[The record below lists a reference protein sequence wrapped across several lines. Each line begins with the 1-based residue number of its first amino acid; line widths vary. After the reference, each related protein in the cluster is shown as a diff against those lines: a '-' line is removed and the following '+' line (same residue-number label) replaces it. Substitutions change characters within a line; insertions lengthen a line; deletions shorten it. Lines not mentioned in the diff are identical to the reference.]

1 MIFTLEVL
9 KAKHGDSLLLHYGDA
24 DDPRLIVIDGGPSGV
39 FKASLL
45 PRLEAL
51 RKERGGKLPIEIV
64 MVSHLDDDHVRGVL
78 DLAEAMDEESDLRT
92 GFDVKTLW
100 VNTFEDAV
108 GDSGPLTS
116 EAAPTGLDGSH
127 IEAVI
132 ASVSEGRNLQAL
144 ARKFK
149 WSVNQ
154 GFKELVMAPKDAGV
168 EIDLEPLR
176 LTVVGPRAM
185 ELEELR
191 KEWAKEVEKL
201 KKAEAKEAA
210 KIAAYLDGS
219 VYNLSSIVCLA
230 EVGSDKDRKRMLLT
244 GDARGD
250 KILLGL
256 EAAKVLRKDGSLE
269 VDLLKVPHHGS
280 SRNLD
285 QSFFERIKAKAMVI
299 SANGKFH
306 NPDVETLE
314 MISAARPDDDFT
326 IYLTYPYADFELG
339 MGPKI
344 EAFFE
349 KEAKDGRKYKVVSR
363 PEDALSLRV
372 DLLESSQS

>member
-1 MIFTLEVL
+1 MIFSLEAL
-9 KAKHGDSLLLHYGDA
+9 KAKYGDSLLLHYGDA
-24 DDPRLIVIDGGPSGV
+24 DDPRLIMIDGGPSGV
-39 FKASLL
+39 FKTTLL

-51 RKERGGKLPIEIV
+51 RKERDGKLPIEMV

-78 DLAEAMDEESDLRT
+78 DFAEAMDEEGDLRT

-100 VNTFEDAV
+100 VNTFEDTV

-116 EAAPTGLDGSH
+116 EAAPAGLDGGH

-132 ASVSEGRNLQAL
+132 ASVGEGRNLRDL

-154 GFKELVMAPKDAGV
+154 GFKGLVMAPNDAGV

-176 LTVVGPRAM
+176 LTVVGPRAA

-210 KIAAYLDGS
+210 KIAAYLDES

-230 EVGSDKDRKRMLLT
+230 EVGSGKDRKRMLLT

-256 EAAKVLRKDGSLE
+256 EAAKVLPKDGSLE

-280 SRNLD
+280 SRNLE
-285 QSFFERIKAKAMVI
+285 QSFFERIKAKAMMI

-326 IYLTYPYADFELG
+326 IYLTYPYSDFELG

-363 PEDALSLRV
+363 PEDAPSLRV
-372 DLLESSQS
+372 DLLDAPQG